1 MQEKKLSEQEIALI
15 CDCLKKWEQIPVRFK
30 EFLFEEPKKK
40 WEYEL
45 TYWCKEREND
55 IIANTRAVP
64 LQKTKTYW
72 KLKKWERENKL
83 IFWDNLQ
90 VLKTLLVDK
99 DLSKEIAE
107 NGGIKLIYIDPPFAT
122 KSDFKS
128 GEWEKAYGDKIAW
141 SEFIEFLRKR
151 LILMRELLADD
162 WSIYVHLD
170 WKKSHYIKLI
180 MDEVFGENNFNNEI
194 IWYYRRWSSPSKSFQ
209 KMHDVIYFYWK
220 KDSYIFNQQ
229 YIDSTKKDEKVPTRW
244 YNTNTFKKW
253 DWTRWKQIL
262 VEDRKAF
269 EKWVKDGKVDL
280 SQYDNIVYKEERW
293 VLATDVFEIPILNS
307 QANERVWY
315 PTQKPELLLQRL
327 LETSSNVWDIVMDA
341 FSWSWTTIVTA
352 EKLWRKRI
360 GIDCGKLSIYTITD
374 RLMHMKKEIWNSWE
388 HLDPKPFSV
397 YSAWLYDFKL
407 LTSLDWEAYENFTLS
422 LFQAKHEKHKI
433 DGIELDWYIWAD
445 HVQVFDFN
453 HGKEWIWL
461 DYNYIKNLHEI
472 IWSKIGKK
480 FFIICPASKVN
491 FIEDVVKYDNTQY
504 YILRVPYSIISEIH
518 KRPFEKMHQPISED
532 DVNNTVD
539 SVWFDFIQIPTV
551 ELEYNKSDYSI
562 TIKTFK
568 SKTISKKPIQ
578 MENLESL
585 AMVIVDYEYNWEYI
599 NYEEVLYAKD
609 LKKQDYKFKLDK
621 NPFKWGLYGNI
632 HWYFLKR
639 KERNYQ

>member
-1 MQEKKLSEQEIALI
+1 MVQKQLSEQEIKLI

-55 IIANTRAVP
+55 IIANTWAVP

-72 KLKKWERENKL
+72 KVKEWERENKL

-162 WSIYVHLD
+162 GTICVHLD
-170 WKKSHYIKLI
+170 QKKSHYIKIIL
-180 MDEVFGENNFNNEI
+180 DEIFGEYNYSNEI
-194 IWYYRRWSSPSKSFQ
+194 IRNYVSWWISQTCFARKHDNILTYHKKENFLFNVQKARDEEKISKIPAN
-209 KMHDVIYFYWK
+209 K
-220 KDSYIFNQQ
+220 IF
-229 YIDSTKKDEKVPTRW
+229 KDEKWEYVRYIRPWTNKKVP
-244 YNTNTFKKW
+244 
-253 DWTRWKQIL
+253 D
-262 VEDRKAF
+262 
-269 EKWVKDGKVDL
+269 WVKSYLDKYI
-280 SQYDNIVYKEERW
+280 Q
-293 VLATDVFEIPILNS
+293 DVWNIPIVNP
-307 QANERVWY
+307 QAKERIWY
-315 PTQKPELLLQRL
+315 PTQKPEAL
-327 LETSSNVWDIVMDA
+327 LELIIKSYTNEWHIVLDS
-341 FSWSWTTIVTA
+341 FSWSWTTIATA
-352 EKLWRKRI
+352 EKLWRKWI
-360 GIDCGKLSIYTITD
+360 WIDCGKLSMYTMTD
-374 RLMHMKKEIWNSWE
+374 RLMNLKNEIWNTWE
-388 HLDPKPFSV
+388 HLEPKPFSV

-453 HGKEWIWL
+453 HWKEWIWL

-585 AMVIVDYEYNWEYI
+585 AMVIVDYEYNWEYV

-621 NPFKWGLYGNI
+621 NRLNEDCMVIYIDIFWNE
-632 HWYFLKR
+632 KR
-639 KERNYQ
+639 EIINKNSFN

>member
-72 KLKKWERENKL
+72 KLKEWERENKL

-162 WSIYVHLD
+162 GTICVHLD
-170 WKKSHYIKLI
+170 QKKSHYIKIIL
-180 MDEVFGENNFNNEI
+180 DEIFGEYNYSNEI
-194 IWYYRRWSSPSKSFQ
+194 IRNYVSWWISQTCFARKHDNILTYHKKENFLFNVQKARDEEKISKIPAN
-209 KMHDVIYFYWK
+209 K
-220 KDSYIFNQQ
+220 IF
-229 YIDSTKKDEKVPTRW
+229 KDEKWEYVRYIRPWTNKKVP
-244 YNTNTFKKW
+244 
-253 DWTRWKQIL
+253 D
-262 VEDRKAF
+262 
-269 EKWVKDGKVDL
+269 WVKSYLDKYI
-280 SQYDNIVYKEERW
+280 Q
-293 VLATDVFEIPILNS
+293 DVWNIPIVNP
-307 QANERVWY
+307 QAKERIWY
-315 PTQKPELLLQRL
+315 PTQKPEAL
-327 LETSSNVWDIVMDA
+327 LELIIKSYTNEWHIVLDS
-341 FSWSWTTIVTA
+341 FSWSWTTIATA
-352 EKLWRKRI
+352 EKLWRKWI
-360 GIDCGKLSIYTITD
+360 WIDCGKLSMYTMTD
-374 RLMHMKKEIWNSWE
+374 RLMNLKNEIWNTWE
-388 HLDPKPFSV
+388 HLEPKPFSV

-453 HGKEWIWL
+453 HWKEWIWL

-585 AMVIVDYEYNWEYI
+585 AMVIVDYEYNWEYV

-621 NPFKWGLYGNI
+621 NRLNEDCMIIYIDIFWNE
-632 HWYFLKR
+632 KR
-639 KERNYQ
+639 EIINKNSFN

>member
-1 MQEKKLSEQEIALI
+1 MQNKQLSEQEIALI

-55 IIANTRAVP
+55 IIANTWAIP
-64 LQKTKTYW
+64 LQKTKSYW
-72 KLKKWERENKL
+72 KVKEWERENKL

-128 GEWEKAYGDKIAW
+128 GEWEKAYWDKIAW

-151 LILMRELLADD
+151 LILMRELLSED

-170 WKKSHYIKLI
+170 WKKQHYIKIIL
-180 MDEVFGENNFNNEI
+180 DEIFWEENFHNDI
-194 IWYYRRWSSPSKSFQ
+194 TWYYRRWTAPSKYFQ
-209 KMHDVIYFYWK
+209 RYHDTILFYSK
-220 KDSYIFNQQ
+220 KQKYIFNDIWEEASNVLKWRKEN
-229 YIDSTKKDEKVPTRW
+229 YKLDEDWRLYRW
-244 YNTNTFKKW
+244 QSLHW
-253 DWTRWKQIL
+253 QR
-262 VEDRKAF
+262 
-269 EKWVKDGKVDL
+269 
-280 SQYDNIVYKEERW
+280 YKIYRDERW
-293 VLATDVFEIPILNS
+293 VRIWDVWEIPFIHPS
-307 QANERVWY
+307 WWERIWY
-315 PTQKPELLLQRL
+315 PTQKPERL
-327 LETSSNVWDIVMDA
+327 LERVINASSNKWDIILDA
-341 FSWSWTTIVTA
+341 FAWSGTTLATA
-352 EKLWRKRI
+352 EKLWRKWI
-360 GIDCGKLSIYTITD
+360 GIDCWKLSIYTITN
-374 RLMHMKKEIWNSWE
+374 RLMNLNREIWNTWD
-388 HLDPKPFSV
+388 HLEPKCFSV
-397 YSAWLYDFKL
+397 YNAWLYDFKL
-407 LTSLDWEAYENFTLS
+407 LTSLDREAYENFTLS

-491 FIEDVVKYDNTQY
+491 FIEDVVKYNNTQY

-621 NPFKWGLYGNI
+621 NRLNEDCMIIYIDIFWNE
-632 HWYFLKR
+632 KR
-639 KERNYQ
+639 EIINKNSFN

>member
-1 MQEKKLSEQEIALI
+1 MELSEQEIQLI
-15 CDCLKKWEQIPVRFK
+15 CNCLKNGEKIPVK
-30 EFLFEEPKKK
+30 YKDLLFEKPQKK

-55 IIANTRAVP
+55 IIANTWAVP

-72 KLKKWERENKL
+72 DIKKWEWNNKL

-99 DLSKEIAE
+99 NLSKEIAE
-107 NGGIKLIYIDPPFAT
+107 NWGIKLIYIDPPFAT

-128 GEWEKAYGDKIAW
+128 WEWEKAYTDKIAW
-141 SEFIEFLRKR
+141 AEFIEFLRKR
-151 LILMRELLADD
+151 LILMRELLSED

-170 WKKSHYIKLI
+170 NKKSAYIKVIL
-180 MDEVFGENNFNNEI
+180 DEVFWENNSRSAIARDTSIPYVAWNKWLSNNWI
-194 IWYYRRWSSPSKSFQ
+194 YSQATIFYYTKSRNF
-209 KMHDVIYFYWK
+209 
-220 KDSYIFNQQ
+220 IFNKEYEEIQQ
-229 YIDSTKKDEKVPTRW
+229 PSWDISKKPIKDIWCDIKNFAW
-244 YNTNTFKKW
+244 FLWAKNFK
-253 DWTRWKQIL
+253 T
-262 VEDRKAF
+262 
-269 EKWVKDGKVDL
+269 
-280 SQYDNIVYKEERW
+280 
-293 VLATDVFEIPILNS
+293 
-307 QANERVWY
+307 WY
-315 PTQKPELLLQRL
+315 PTQKPEELLARIINA
-327 LETSSNVWDIVMDA
+327 SSNEWDIVLDA
-341 FSWSWTTIVTA
+341 FAWSWTTLAVA
-352 EKLWRKRI
+352 EKLWRKWI
-360 GIDCGKLSIYTITD
+360 WIDCWKLSIYTITN
-374 RLMHMKKEIWNSWE
+374 RLMDLTSEIWIKWK

-407 LTSLDWEAYENFTLS
+407 LTSLDRESYENFTLS

-433 DGIELDWYIWAD
+433 DWIQLDWYIGLD

-461 DYNYIKNLHEI
+461 DYNYIKNLHDI

-551 ELEYNKSDYSI
+551 ELEYDKSDYSI

-585 AMVIVDYEYNWEYI
+585 AMVIIDYEYNWEYV
-599 NYEEVLYAKD
+599 NYEEVLYAKN
-609 LKKQDYKFKLDK
+609 LKSKDYKFQLDK
-621 NPFKWGLYGNI
+621 DRLDVDCMVIYIDVFWNEKREIINKKSFK
-632 HWYFLKR
+632 
-639 KERNYQ
+639 